1 MALLLHE
8 FIETSFFVLREPEP
22 DVSNGR
28 AISARRS
35 PHAKRLPESLVSSNE
50 TRDSLSK
57 HHEVKKAPAFNGDP
71 LFGILYPSRVI
82 CDLDIDGVG
91 PFFLK

>member
-8 FIETSFFVLREPEP
+8 FIKTGFFLLREPEP

-28 AISARRS
+28 DISARRS

-50 TRDSLSK
+50 TRDPLSK
-57 HHEVKKAPAFNGDP
+57 HHEVKEAAALDDDSLFRILYARGVIGHLEIDDVGP
-71 LFGILYPSRVI
+71 LF
-82 CDLDIDGVG
+82 
-91 PFFLK
+91 LK